1 MKNLHYMPILANYY
15 GNDPNELHIIAD
27 AHRSL
32 KAASCSNRRAG
43 KVIFD
48 IRQKT
53 LINHEMP
60 VQLEAKAP
68 LHYNLHEISN
78 HKIKLYTVDR
88 RWRSP

>member
-1 MKNLHYMPILANYY
+1 MKNLHCMPILENCYD
-15 GNDPNELHIIAD
+15 NDPNALYIIAD

-53 LINHEMP
+53 LINHGMP

-68 LHYNLHEISN
+68 LHYNLHEINN

-88 RWRSP
+88 RCRSS

>member
-15 GNDPNELHIIAD
+15 GNDPNELDIIAD

-32 KAASCSNRRAG
+32 KAASCSNRIAG

-60 VQLEAKAP
+60 VQLGAKAP